1 MAQIFKINDSAIT
14 HINQANWVD
23 RLTSQALDGVNPLRA
38 SRQHT
43 WAASDAMPASIFD
56 LIDAQEG
63 AVIRLTTTKYNARN
77 DADYVEYPGAVLQSI
92 VARQPGPEMSG
103 VLVTF
108 LVRI

>member
-1 MAQIFKINDSAIT
+1 MAQIFKVNDSTIT

-23 RLTSQALDGVNPLRA
+23 RLTTQALDGVNPLRA

-43 WAASDAMPASIFD
+43 WAADAMPASIFD
-56 LIDAQEG
+56 LLDAQEG
-63 AVIRLTTTKYNARN
+63 AAVRLRTTNYSDRN
-77 DADYVEYPGAVLQSI
+77 GDYVEYPGTVLQS
-92 VARQPGPEMSG
+92 VAAQHAGPEMSG